1 MSPLTSGVETGD
13 LTGAVVADPKA
24 ALLAGIRGQGGYGK
38 TALLGTLARCY
49 QRADVPVVG
58 AGELHGDPGEY
69 RQSAVLVDDAH
80 LLSAAQLDLVCEL
93 ARSDRQRLIVAYRP
107 WPRSAA
113 LTELVGLLDRARP
126 SSLLRPLDTADVANR
141 GAALLGAEL
150 SSDLAAKVT
159 AQTGGVPRYVDR
171 VLRAIAHTYR
181 GKLPSAANF
190 DILPAATAQFQSEVD
205 TLDPRIYRLLLGKAV
220 AAGLPTELVAG
231 FLGLDA
237 ETVCEV
243 MDGARATGMLDRDGS
258 LLPLVQRAFTVLCP
272 VEQKLTLQR
281 QLIDAQR
288 QRGGPVLQLVRPLLG
303 AGVGGNTIAAAFEAA
318 GDEALRD
325 SPRMAGELYLAAVQ
339 AGTPAV
345 AVAARQAQAA
355 CMCGDFDA
363 ALRLADQVIA
373 GVDQPDRARAADV
386 SGTILAHRGLLASS
400 AEMYRWSGSA
410 AGRAFSVIG
419 LLGTGQRQE
428 AEKILAED
436 VNSGPPVLLTT
447 AAAQMASGVYQS
459 IMDTSVVAL
468 STLTRAAAMLEPVGH
483 AEPLPD
489 TPAALAALVALHCG
503 EFAVADSVLERALDT
518 GMGGALAKRR
528 HRLLRAWSALLA
540 GDTARARAHLAAATG
555 QPGAAEPRDWL
566 LATALEAGIARRDSD
581 LGALRAAWER
591 AREAVVRHPADLFS
605 LLPLGELAV
614 TAARLGE
621 QDRLVPHLAE
631 ADLLLGQ
638 LGNPALWES
647 MLRWNRLHAA
657 IIGDEI
663 AGAEQQ
669 AEALAAAADRD
680 PYVAVLAAGARSWL
694 NVLAGTIDPVEVES
708 AARGLHRV
716 GLCWD
721 GPRLAGQAAIRTSDR
736 KAMLRLLD
744 CARALQGKTT
754 KSTTDEQPREPATNG
769 RAEAAA
775 EVPGTLSER
784 EREVAELI
792 VDGLTYKEVG
802 QRLFISAK
810 TVEYHVARMR
820 QRLGSSSRSDLLEQL
835 RFLVGSKAVS

>member
-1 MSPLTSGVETGD
+1 MESAD
-13 LTGAVVADPKA
+13 LTGAVVADPRA
-24 ALLAGIRGQGGYGK
+24 PLLAGIRGPGGYGK

-58 AGELHGDPGEY
+58 IREVLADASDY
-69 RQSAVLVDDAH
+69 RHAAVLVDDAH
-80 LLSAAQLDLVCEL
+80 RLTGDQL
-93 ARSDRQRLIVAYRP
+93 ARLCALAKAERQRLVVAYRP
-107 WPRSAA
+107 WPRPAA
-113 LTELVGLLDRARP
+113 LTELAGLLDRARP
-126 SSLLRPLDTADVANR
+126 SLLLQPLDAADVVER
-141 GAALLGAEL
+141 STALLGSGLSHEL
-150 SSDLAAKVT
+150 GGKIV

-171 VLRAIAHTYR
+171 VLRALGQTHR
-181 GKLPSAANF
+181 GRSATGATL
-190 DILPAATAQFQSEVD
+190 DLPAAALAQFQSELD
-205 TLDPRIYRLLLGKAV
+205 TLEPRIYRLLLGKSV
-220 AAGLPTELVAG
+220 AAGLPTELVATY
-231 FLGLDA
+231 LGLDA
-237 ETVCEV
+237 DTAFEL
-243 MDGARATGMLDRDGS
+243 MDGARATGMLDRDGV
-258 LLPLVQRAFTVLCP
+258 LLPVVHRAFAALSP

-288 QRGGPVLQLVRPLLG
+288 QRGGPLLPLVRPLLG
-303 AGVGGNTIAAAFEAA
+303 TAVGGQAIAAAFETA

-325 SPRMAGELYLAAVQ
+325 SPRVAGELYTAAVR

-345 AVAARQAQAA
+345 TVAARQAQAA

-363 ALRLADQVIA
+363 ALRLADGVIA
-373 GVDQPDRARAADV
+373 GTDGPDRARAAEIA
-386 SGTILAHRGLLASS
+386 GTVLAHRGLLGSS
-400 AEMYRWSGSA
+400 AELYRWSGSA
-410 AGRAFSVIG
+410 AGRAFAVIG
-419 LLGTGQRQE
+419 LLGTGRRGE
-428 AEKILAED
+428 AAKILAED

-447 AAAQMASGVYQS
+447 AAIQMANGVYQS
-459 IMDTSVVAL
+459 IVDTSVVAL

-503 EFAVADSVLERALDT
+503 EFAVADSVLERAIDAGL
-518 GMGGALAKRR
+518 GGGLAKRR
-528 HRLLRAWSALLA
+528 HQLLRAWGALLS
-540 GDTARARAHLAAATG
+540 GDTGLARSQLATATAM
-555 QPGAAEPRDWL
+555 PGAPEPRDWL

-621 QDRLVPHLAE
+621 QDRLIPHLSE
-631 ADLLLGQ
+631 ADLLLRQ
-638 LGNPALWES
+638 LDNPALWAS
-647 MLRWNRLHAA
+647 MLHWNRLHAA
-657 IIGDEI
+657 ILGDEI
-663 AGAEQQ
+663 TAAEEQ
-669 AEALAAAADRD
+669 ADGLAAAADRD
-680 PYVAVLAAGARSWL
+680 PYIAVLAAGARSWL
-694 NVLAGTIDPVEVES
+694 NVLTGTIDPAEVES

-716 GLCWD
+716 GLRWD

-754 KSTTDEQPREPATNG
+754 RENAEEQPSEQPGAGRGEATG
-769 RAEAAA
+769 QT
-775 EVPGTLSER
+775 PGALSDR

-820 QRLGSSSRSDLLEQL
+820 QRLGCSSRSDLLEQL
-835 RFLVGSKAVS
+835 RYLVTSRAAS